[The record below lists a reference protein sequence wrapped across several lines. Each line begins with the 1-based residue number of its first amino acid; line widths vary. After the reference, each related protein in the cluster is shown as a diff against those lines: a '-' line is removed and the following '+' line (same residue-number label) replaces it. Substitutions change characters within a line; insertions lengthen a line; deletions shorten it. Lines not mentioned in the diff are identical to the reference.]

1 MHSRHFSK
9 SNTSGVR
16 PCSCGERLRRLAAA
30 ALLMLAGGVALAQ
43 APGPLLKPGG
53 IETPAQA
60 AQPAEKPPTPPAAKP
75 PVARKLPP
83 VDEGGADATWVAFRN
98 NLLAVLRRG
107 DRAALLNV
115 IDRNIV
121 NGLEVPRGVA
131 EFRKLWELDGK
142 SDRLLRDL
150 SAALNLGS
158 AWHLPDPKNKA
169 ARVLCAPYVPIK
181 WPLDDV
187 DPYDSGA
194 IVVNEA
200 LVKGAPSHAAETLG
214 ALSFDII
221 GVRDWDVADAESQ
234 LRQRWVKVYHRGHDG
249 YVPEE
254 HIRSA
259 IEHRACFAKTGN
271 SWRMVEYV
279 IGIEFLGGS
288 E

>member
-1 MHSRHFSK
+1 MKLSS
-9 SNTSGVR
+9 
-16 PCSCGERLRRLAAA
+16 RLRPIVAAQG
-30 ALLMLAGGVALAQ
+30 LRMSRILMACCLTIVASLVLAQ
-43 APGPLLKPGG
+43 DP
-53 IETPAQA
+53 
-60 AQPAEKPPTPPAAKP
+60 AKP
-75 PVARKLPP
+75 PMTEAPSAAPKSKPPAELKLPP
-83 VDEGGADATWVAFRN
+83 VDEGGKDPTWIAFRN
-98 NLLAVLRRG
+98 NLLVALRRG

-121 NGLEVPRGVA
+121 NGLEAPRGVDA
-131 EFRKLWELDGK
+131 FRKLWDVD
-142 SDRLLRDL
+142 STNDRLLRDL

-158 AWHLPDPKNKA
+158 AWHVPDPKNKA

-194 IVVNEA
+194 IVVKEA
-200 LVKGAPSHAAETLG
+200 LVKGAPSHASETLG

-234 LRQRWVKVYHRGHDG
+234 LKQRWVKVNHRGRDG

-271 SWRMVEYV
+271 AWRMVEYV
-279 IGIEFLGGS
+279 VGIEFLGGP
-288 E
+288 